1 MTNKILDNFLDT
13 DSEIINFDDE
23 STETT
28 EYEYTLEDER
38 FDAYCEFLGDLDG
51 EAYYTYDEWLRMRPI
66 ANPFM
71 DD

>member
-1 MTNKILDNFLDT
+1 MNNKILDNFLDT

-28 EYEYTLEDER
+28 DYEYKLEDER
-38 FDAYCEFLGDLDG
+38 YDAYCEFLGDLDG

-66 ANPFM
+66 ANPFI
-71 DD
+71 D

>member
-1 MTNKILDNFLDT
+1 MNNKILDNFLDT

-28 EYEYTLEDER
+28 DYEYTLEDER
-38 FDAYCEFLGDLDG
+38 DEADCEFPGDLDG

-66 ANPFM
+66 ANPFI
-71 DD
+71 D

>member
-1 MTNKILDNFLDT
+1 MNNKILDNFLDT

-28 EYEYTLEDER
+28 DYEYMLEDER
-38 FDAYCEFLGDLDG
+38 YDAYCEFLGDLDG

-66 ANPFM
+66 ANPFI
-71 DD
+71 D